1 MKASEFYEYLYG
13 EKPPKNFQNS
23 SSIHIFGFAEA
34 YVEYLNQ
41 GQLLPID
48 SVSDSVDTG
57 IDFSYRDENGEIQHN
72 NVSTETAQALL
83 RRWQEQ
89 EIKVNKFIK
98 DYHKT
103 N

>member
-1 MKASEFYEYLYG
+1 MKHSEEYIQERYIVENPTHYEDRNIQRAKVFIL
-13 EKPPKNFQNS
+13 
-23 SSIHIFGFAEA
+23 A
-34 YVEYLNQ
+34 YEQALN
-41 GQLLPID
+41 IC

-57 IDFSYRDENGEIQHN
+57 IDFYYKDENGEIQHN

-98 DYHKT
+98 EYHKT

>member
-1 MKASEFYEYLYG
+1 M
-13 EKPPKNFQNS
+13 EKDIDNILGMFEMGCYSQK
-23 SSIHIFGFAEA
+23 EA
-34 YVEYLNQ
+34 KEKLLN
-41 GQLLPID
+41 LH

-57 IDFSYRDENGEIQHN
+57 IDFSYKDENGEIQHN